1 MLKFTKFEF
10 TKDVIIKIL
19 TIVIYVTC
27 IVKNI
32 TYNKDIKDDH
42 QTNKIHQM
50 DGVVIMFNN
59 FLRTNKVAMW
69 FLTFIR
75 IYLGY
80 KWITA
85 GWHKLTGGFDAA
97 GFLQGAIAKSTGEA
111 PTVQAWWGTFLEH
124 VALPNVGI
132 FNYLIPLG
140 EFLVGLGL
148 ILGTFT
154 TFAAL
159 MGLVMNAAFLFS
171 GTVSTNA
178 QMLLL
183 EVLIVVAAANAGKI
197 GLDYYVLPYLRGLFH
212 KKDEIRPVSPT
223 TKHNLK
229 HTA

>member
-1 MLKFTKFEF
+1 
-10 TKDVIIKIL
+10 
-19 TIVIYVTC
+19 
-27 IVKNI
+27 
-32 TYNKDIKDDH
+32 
-42 QTNKIHQM
+42 
-50 DGVVIMFNN
+50 MFNN

-69 FLTFIR
+69 LLTVIR

-80 KWITA
+80 QWITA

-97 GFLQGAIAKSTGEA
+97 GFLNGAIANSTGDHPA
-111 PTVQAWWGTFLEH
+111 VQAWWATFLQH
-124 VALPNVGI
+124 VALPGVNA
-132 FNYLIPLG
+132 FNIIVPLG

-197 GLDYYVLPYLRGLFH
+197 GLDYYLLPYLRGLFH
-212 KKDEIRPVSPT
+212 KKNHDKTIINTPN
-223 TKHNLK
+223 TKMKVK
-229 HTA
+229 HLAH

>member
-1 MLKFTKFEF
+1 
-10 TKDVIIKIL
+10 
-19 TIVIYVTC
+19 
-27 IVKNI
+27 
-32 TYNKDIKDDH
+32 
-42 QTNKIHQM
+42 
-50 DGVVIMFNN
+50 MFNN

-80 KWITA
+80 QWITA
-85 GWHKLTGGFDAA
+85 GFKKITGGFDAA
-97 GFLQGAIAKSTGEA
+97 GFLNGAIANSTGDHPA
-111 PTVQAWWGTFLEH
+111 VQGWWAAFLENF
-124 VALPNVGI
+124 ALPNVDL
-132 FNYLIPLG
+132 FNILVPYG

-183 EVLIVVAAANAGKI
+183 EVLVVVAAANAGKI
-197 GLDYYVLPYLRGLFH
+197 GLDHYVLPYLRKQFG
-212 KKDEIRPVSPT
+212 KKDKAKTSINAPKQSLNV
-223 TKHNLK
+223 
-229 HTA
+229 

>member
-1 MLKFTKFEF
+1 
-10 TKDVIIKIL
+10 
-19 TIVIYVTC
+19 
-27 IVKNI
+27 
-32 TYNKDIKDDH
+32 
-42 QTNKIHQM
+42 
-50 DGVVIMFNN
+50 MFNN

-69 FLTFIR
+69 FLTVIR

-80 KWITA
+80 QWMTA
-85 GWHKLTGGFDAA
+85 GWHKITGGFDAA
-97 GFLQGAIAKSTGEA
+97 GFLNGAIANSAGDHPA
-111 PTVQAWWGTFLEH
+111 VQGWWAAFLENF
-124 VALPNVGI
+124 ALPNVDL
-132 FNYLIPLG
+132 FNFLVPYG

-183 EVLIVVAAANAGKI
+183 EVLVIVAAANAGKI
-197 GLDYYVLPYLRGLFH
+197 GLDRFVLPYLRGLFR
-212 KKDEIRPVSPT
+212 KTGETGPAATAP
-223 TKHNLK
+223 KHPAKMK